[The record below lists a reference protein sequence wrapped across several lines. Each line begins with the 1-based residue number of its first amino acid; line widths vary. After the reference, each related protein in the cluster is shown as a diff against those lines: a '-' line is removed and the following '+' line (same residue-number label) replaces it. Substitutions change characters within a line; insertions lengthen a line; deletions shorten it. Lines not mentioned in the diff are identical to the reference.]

1 MKKVIFKGCATALV
15 TPFTN
20 DGINFEELRKLI
32 EFQILEGIDGLV
44 ICGTTGESS
53 TMSLAEKKSVIDFSV
68 KVANCRVPIIAGT
81 GGNNTA
87 DAVAM
92 SKYAESV
99 GADALLLV
107 TPYYNKTTQKGLIAH
122 FSKIAERVNIPIILY
137 NVPSRT
143 GLNIEPEICLESSKI
158 PNIVA
163 IKEAS
168 GNISQVAKIANLCND
183 ELTIYSG
190 NDDQILPILSLG
202 GLGVI
207 SVLSNVYPKFVHELV
222 MDYLTG
228 NWQKATASQIYSL
241 PLINALFSEV
251 NPIPIKYALNKIGFN
266 CGIPRLPLIE
276 LSDKNKERIDTLLK
290 ETSKITI
297 LYYAFLLIFLW
308 FLYINSNF

>member
-53 TMSLAEKKSVIDFSV
+53 TMSLVEKKSVIDFSV
-68 KVANCRVPIIAGT
+68 KVANGRVPIIAGT

-122 FSKIAERVNIPIILY
+122 FSKIAESVNIPIILY

-143 GLNIEPEICLESSKI
+143 GLNIEPEICLELSKI

-207 SVLSNVYPKFVHELV
+207 SVLSNVYPKFVHEMV

-297 LYYAFLLIFLW
+297 
-308 FLYINSNF
+308 